1 MKNRKKTNDSGSDAK
16 SKTDQ
21 AKWCDLYN
29 LKTESKVQLEMV
41 IYKQSL
47 HYSLCDGEPS

>member
-1 MKNRKKTNDSGSDAK
+1 MHNQRQIRPNGMISMT
-16 SKTDQ
+16 
-21 AKWCDLYN
+21 
-29 LKTESKVQLEMV
+29 LKTESEIQLEMV

>member
-1 MKNRKKTNDSGSDAK
+1 MHNQRQIRPNGMISMIME
-16 SKTDQ
+16 
-21 AKWCDLYN
+21 
-29 LKTESKVQLEMV
+29 TESKVQLEMV